1 MAAIMRN
8 PKREHRISMEIVV
21 DAYTPEE
28 QAMGWYYYL
37 DDKLNFPFRARCVAP
52 TKISPLRKGEIVEV
66 VAMAPEDDC
75 THGMIVIIKWD
86 KRRLGVPLSQ
96 LKPIGGR
103 GETTEAIAD
112 WHYWIDQGYK
122 L

>member
-1 MAAIMRN
+1 
-8 PKREHRISMEIVV
+8 MEIIV

-37 DDKLNFPFRARCVAP
+37 EDKLNFPFRARCVAP

-66 VAMAPEDDC
+66 VAMAPEDGC
-75 THGMIVIIKWD
+75 THGMIVIVKWEEH
-86 KRRLGVPLSQ
+86 RLGVPLYQ
-96 LKPIGGR
+96 LKPIAGGS
-103 GETTEAIAD
+103 ETAEAIAD
-112 WHYWIDQGYK
+112 WHYWIDRGYE